1 MSFCRHPFRATLP
14 AALAALVAAPAL
26 AHPHVFIDTNFEV
39 IFDAEGRASALRVTW
54 TYDEMYSMLVVEERG
69 LDPDY
74 DLALTPEE
82 NTALQGFDSQW
93 EEGFEGASYA
103 LLGDQPLKLGTPTDW
118 TARYDGGKLV
128 STHLQTIEPPVT
140 MAADPP
146 LVLQAYDPS
155 FYVAFRIEGTP
166 LLTGR
171 DDCTVQVFEPDLEA
185 ADAMM
190 KAALDELSGDM
201 DAETQFPA
209 VGAAYSDEARVT
221 CGAPS

>member
-1 MSFCRHPFRATLP
+1 MLWCRHRFLAVLP
-14 AALAALVAAPAL
+14 AALVALSAAPAA

-74 DLALTPEE
+74 DLVLTPDEK
-82 NTALQGFDSQW
+82 TALQGFDSQW

-103 LLGDQPLKLGTPTDW
+103 LLGEQALKLGPPTDW
-118 TARYDGGKLV
+118 TASYEGGKLV
-128 STHLQTIEPPVT
+128 STHMQTIDPPLAV
-140 MAADPP
+140 AADPP

-171 DDCTVQVFEPDLEA
+171 EDCAVQVFEPDLDA